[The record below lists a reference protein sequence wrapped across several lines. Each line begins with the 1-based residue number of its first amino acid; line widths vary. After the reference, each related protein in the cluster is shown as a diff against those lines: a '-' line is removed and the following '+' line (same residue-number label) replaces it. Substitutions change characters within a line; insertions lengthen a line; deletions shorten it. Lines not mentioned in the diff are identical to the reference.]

1 MFETFFQ
8 DSTKR
13 ALTKYDQLVNQINAL
28 EKEFNNLTDTQLRD
42 YTTQLKVDLC
52 NGVKSNDQI
61 TTEAFALVREATMRV
76 LGLRHFDVQ
85 LVGGLI
91 LNEGKIA
98 EMKTG
103 EGKTL
108 VALLPTFLNALYG
121 EGVHVVTV
129 NDYLARRDAE
139 SVGQVHTFL
148 GLSVGLIQEDMEF
161 EERKKNYACDVI
173 YVTNNELGFDYLRD
187 NMAFT
192 VDEIVQR
199 PFFYCVVDEVDA
211 ILIDEARTP
220 LIISG
225 PSKAPT
231 QKYLRTTKLVDT
243 LRKDIHYSVDEKNQN
258 ATLLEEGL
266 AFCEQALG
274 TSDLYNVEDPWIPY
288 ILNSVKA
295 KELFV
300 RNTHYIANEENEIII
315 VDEFTGRTMVGRRWS
330 DGLHQAVE
338 AKEGLPI
345 QDESQT
351 LASITYQ
358 NLFLL
363 YSKLSGMTGTAK
375 TEEVEFEKI
384 YNLQVIPVPT
394 NRSIQ
399 RKDFPDLIYKNQ
411 YLKWQAIANECLEMY
426 NLGRPVLVGTTTIE
440 KSELLA
446 ALLTEYQLPYRL
458 LNARPENIESESE
471 IIAQAGC
478 KNAITIATNMAGRGT
493 DIVLGGN
500 PKSRTLSRFQ
510 KFISYSKSL
519 TVADQVDLSSD
530 ELSTLSK
537 LFKDIQFPDY
547 IYTYAQALEYLESNS
562 DLPVQLSEE
571 LKSNYLRL
579 SESDKN
585 IAVADRSTV
594 QNLGGLH
601 VIGTERHESRRIDN
615 QLRGR
620 SGRQGDPGSSRF
632 FLSLED
638 KLLRIFGGDK
648 ISGLMQ
654 NMGLQESV
662 PIQSKF
668 LNQSLESAQK
678 KVEAYYF
685 DIRKKLFEYDQA
697 LNTQRNGVYI
707 ERRRILEIDS
717 LRDWIIEYAERSL
730 YDVVFFMGITQNGLL
745 KTSILQKVQNLLGTP
760 FLFQPKQLDSQ
771 EEVRFI
777 SYLQQQFQIS
787 YDLKEAEMKLIEPGL
802 LRELE
807 RSFLLQQIDFSW
819 KEHLQKI
826 SALRDAV
833 GWRAYGQKDP
843 LTEYKQEAYNFFV
856 IMLTRIRHRVV
867 YFVLRSRIIIDVK
880 N

>member
-315 VDEFTGRTMVGRRWS
+315 VDEFTGRTMIGRRWS

-384 YNLQVIPVPT
+384 YNLQVIPVLT

>member
-13 ALTKYDQLVNQINAL
+13 ALTKYDQLVNQINAI
-28 EKEFNNLTDTQLRD
+28 EKEFTNLTDTQLRE

-52 NGVKSNDQI
+52 NSVKSNDQI
-61 TTEAFALVREATMRV
+61 TTEAFALVREATRRV

-161 EERKKNYACDVI
+161 EERKKNYACDVT

-519 TVADQVDLSSD
+519 TVVDQVDLSSD

-579 SESDKN
+579 SESDQN

-662 PIQSKF
+662 PIQSQF

-707 ERRRILEIDS
+707 ERRRILESDS

>member
-121 EGVHVVTV
+121 EGVHVITV

-161 EERKKNYACDVI
+161 EERKKNYACDVT

-315 VDEFTGRTMVGRRWS
+315 VDEFTGRTMIGRRWS

-519 TVADQVDLSSD
+519 TVVDQVDLSSD

-579 SESDKN
+579 SESDQN

-662 PIQSKF
+662 PIQSQF

>member
-315 VDEFTGRTMVGRRWS
+315 VDEFTGRTMIGRRWS

-547 IYTYAQALEYLESNS
+547 IYTYAQALEYLESTS